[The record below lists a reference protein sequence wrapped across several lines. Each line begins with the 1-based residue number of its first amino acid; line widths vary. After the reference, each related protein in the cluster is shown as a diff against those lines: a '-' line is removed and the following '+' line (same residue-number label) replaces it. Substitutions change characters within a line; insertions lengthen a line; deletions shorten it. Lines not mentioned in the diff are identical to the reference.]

1 MLKRLRENKSAQG
14 TLLIIPTLIFM
25 IGMLIIPLLLTLV
38 VSFGQRSADGGVI
51 YTFTLNNYIRLL
63 GFTTDCPPG
72 IQSCF
77 TSLYLEI
84 LWRSLVL
91 GFNTTV
97 LDILLAFPLAYFIAR
112 VHPRWRDTLMF
123 LVLVPMWT
131 NFVIRVYAWMMILR
145 DQGVI
150 NSMLGWLAGLVHIPF
165 KPLGMLYTPGA
176 VLVGMVYEFLP
187 FMILPIYTS
196 LEKIDNSLY
205 EAAADLGASPFRTF
219 LRVTL
224 PLSMP
229 GVVAGTILVFIP
241 VMGTFIVSDLLGG
254 AQVILIGNL
263 IQRQFLD
270 RARSNLRLSGFLG
283 IDDFDDYRHIF
294 LYPQIWIWRGDRGIN
309 PHRRSPWIVASTILV
324 FFFLYAPIAVL
335 MIFSFNASR
344 ISPLFTGVITKFGP
358 FLLVNGNVIQSP
370 CGPFHWF
377 CELSKN
383 TEVLSAARNTLTVAF
398 TATFV
403 STIIGT
409 MAALALQR
417 YNFRPPDV
425 FAGLALYPRRHP

>member
-1 MLKRLRENKSAQG
+1 MLNRLRENKSSQG

-51 YTFTLNNYIRLL
+51 YTFSWHNYIRLL
-63 GFTTDCPPG
+63 GFTNDCPPG
-72 IQSCF
+72 VQTCF
-77 TSLYLEI
+77 TSLYIEI

-91 GFNTTV
+91 GFNTTA

-112 VHPRWRDTLMF
+112 AHPRWRDTLMF

-145 DQGVI
+145 EQGVI
-150 NSMLGWLAGLVHIPF
+150 NSLLGWLAGLAHIPF
-165 KPLGMLYTPGA
+165 KPLGMIYTPGA

-187 FMILPIYTS
+187 FMILPIYAS

-254 AQVILIGNL
+254 AQVILVGNL

-270 RARSNLRLSGFLG
+270 ARDPTFGSA
-283 IDDFDDYRHIF
+283 
-294 LYPQIWIWRGDRGIN
+294 
-309 PHRRSPWIVASTILV
+309 ASL
-324 FFFLYAPIAVL
+324 VL
-335 MIFSFNASR
+335 MFLTIVVTYFYTR
-344 ISPLFTGVITKFGP
+344 KFG
-358 FLLVNGNVIQSP
+358 FGEEIVG
-370 CGPFHWF
+370 
-377 CELSKN
+377 
-383 TEVLSAARNTLTVAF
+383 A
-398 TATFV
+398 
-403 STIIGT
+403 
-409 MAALALQR
+409 
-417 YNFRPPDV
+417 
-425 FAGLALYPRRHP
+425 